1 MTCRKTHCPIDF
13 RVVVHYARSTG
24 PATQLSARLVRC
36 FSSEFPY
43 TAARTGGQA
52 HESERVLCPKLGK
65 PLLEYLAARR
75 TGRAQALRRS
85 LSAEIVP
92 TGGSGYRQRP
102 MVGWIQ
108 RSGLGGGQQ
117 LPGRCLPYTAARTG
131 GQAHES
137 ERVLCPKLGK
147 PLLEYLAARRTGRA
161 QALRRSLSAEIVPTG
176 GSGYRQRPMV
186 GWIQRSG
193 LGGGQ
198 QLPGRCSG

>member
-1 MTCRKTHCPIDF
+1 MTCRKTRCPIDF

-85 LSAEIVP
+85 LSLEIVP
-92 TGGSGYRQRP
+92 TGGSGYRLRP

-108 RSGLGGGQQ
+108 RSGPGGWQ
-117 LPGRCLPYTAARTG
+117 LPVGALTNASNSDTFTRKDANAFSVMKGVQR
-131 GQAHES
+131 HE
-137 ERVLCPKLGK
+137 RIAG
-147 PLLEYLAARRTGRA
+147 YLA
-161 QALRRSLSAEIVPTG
+161 
-176 GSGYRQRPMV
+176 
-186 GWIQRSG
+186 
-193 LGGGQ
+193 
-198 QLPGRCSG
+198 